1 MEMYQ
6 AFPQLRKHLRGQA
19 MVHTNIHSVNANTS
33 FFRYVQFAFLHILM
47 ERTRMESTGGM
58 KEPETLASGQ
68 R

>member
-1 MEMYQ
+1 
-6 AFPQLRKHLRGQA
+6 